1 MLIWFLLLTTLGGT
15 ALALLLVGR
24 LKEDAEY
31 ERTRRHRERWWD
43 F

>member
-1 MLIWFLLLTTLGGT
+1 MLWILLLVTLGMT
-15 ALALLLVGR
+15 ALALLLVLR

-31 ERTRRHRERWWD
+31 ESTRRHRERWWD

>member
-1 MLIWFLLLTTLGGT
+1 MVIWFLLLIALSGT
-15 ALALLLVGR
+15 ALALLLVLR

-31 ERTRRHRERWWD
+31 DTRRHRERWWD